1 MNIQGVVLQN
11 VFMCLTYLMINERK
25 IDRTTPDRDQIN
37 LGPKPLPLLRPFS
50 VMTSSQKLLVQ
61 TQASQAHVSTKSK
74 LFIYESVTRCVTI
87 Y

>member
-1 MNIQGVVLQN
+1 MKYMKCIHFEHSRCGVPKRVY
-11 VFMCLTYLMINERK
+11 VSYLPYDERK

-74 LFIYESVTRCVTI
+74 LFIY
-87 Y
+87 